1 MRWLQ
6 PCAGPNDD
14 INQFPAIECPIRR
27 AVYIALL
34 MGRLMGMKD
43 FQRSPHHIVIA
54 VTYTAA
60 YVAFALMARPHAS
73 GALMGFPWHA
83 GSALSLAL
91 MARFGIGWFPLAL
104 MVTAASAMLHANA
117 DASGIATAWSALA
130 EVAGCGLAA
139 IVMRR
144 PHATLNALTRVRA
157 VVRFFFAVAVAASVA
172 AVATVMFHLLSGAGD
187 IPLAA
192 WPASQMFLRIGAALL
207 LVAPLLLS
215 MGGKGPALPSQSQLA
230 IETALQAIALAVIS
244 WEVFGRFVNEEIHF
258 FYLLF
263 LPFGW
268 ITVRHG
274 LPGAALA
281 LAIVY
286 SAPLVS
292 DWFVPHKDQAII
304 ELQIRLI
311 VLGITMLLLGAV
323 VSERRQTQARMLARQ
338 AELAHVQR
346 LNVGWEM
353 ASALAHEIN
362 QPLTAAMNYTQ
373 ASLRMMSTASPDL
386 ERTGAIMRKSLD
398 QIERVGQIVHGLRDF
413 MNKGELRLSQT
424 EIVDTVEDALRLV
437 SPEANAAGIAL
448 HSSDLGTLPVVMAD
462 KTQLVQILVNL
473 MRNSIQALSASRTA
487 NGWVS
492 VRGKVVDR
500 KIDICVSDNGPGI
513 DPEIDARLF
522 EPFVTTKE
530 SGMGLGLS
538 ISRSIAEA
546 HNGRLTV
553 ESPSTGGTAFHI
565 VLPIAEKRL
574 LDA

>member
-1 MRWLQ
+1 MDFGNDEDLWMRRLVI
-6 PCAGPNDD
+6 GTG
-14 INQFPAIECPIRR
+14 F
-27 AVYIALL
+27 AV
-34 MGRLMGMKD
+34 
-43 FQRSPHHIVIA
+43 
-54 VTYTAA
+54 A
-60 YVAFALMARPHAS
+60 YVAVSLAARPHHG
-73 GALMGFPWHA
+73 GAGVFYPWNA
-83 GSALSLAL
+83 GAALSLAL
-91 MARFGIGWFPLAL
+91 LARLGLGWLPLAFGASL
-104 MVTAASAMLHANA
+104 AVALEHGGPESYSMGAAW
-117 DASGIATAWSALA
+117 IAVSEA
-130 EVAGCGLAA
+130 AGCGLAA
-139 IVMRR
+139 VVLRR
-144 PHATLNALTRVRA
+144 PTGVMAPLTRVRA
-157 VVRFFFAVAVAASVA
+157 AVRFFVAAAIASSVA
-172 AVATVMFHLLSGAGD
+172 ALVPSTFIYVLGFGDVSVAAEQTVQD
-187 IPLAA
+187 
-192 WPASQMFLRIGAALL
+192 FLRMGAALL

-215 MGGKGPALPSQSQLA
+215 LGGQRLAIPDQPQLA
-230 IETALQAIALAVIS
+230 IETTLQVIALAVIS

-274 LPGAALA
+274 LPGAVLA
-281 LAIVY
+281 LAVVY
-286 SAPLVS
+286 AAPLVS
-292 DWFVPHKDQAII
+292 DWFVPHKEQAIL

-323 VSERRQTQARMLARQ
+323 VSERRQTQTRMLARQ

-373 ASLRMMSTASPDL
+373 ASLRLMTTATPDL
-386 ERTGAIMRKSLD
+386 ERTAQVMRKSLD

-424 EIVDTVEDALRLV
+424 EIADTVEDALRLV
-437 SPEANAAGIAL
+437 SPEANAAGIML
-448 HSSDLGTLPVVMAD
+448 HANDLSSLPVVMAD

-473 MRNSIQALSASRTA
+473 LRNSIQALAASRTTS
-487 NGWVS
+487 GLVTI
-492 VRGKVVDR
+492 RGKAIDR
-500 KIDICVSDNGPGI
+500 TISICISDNGPGI
-513 DPEIDARLF
+513 DEAIRARLF
-522 EPFVTTKE
+522 EPFVTTKA

-565 VLPIAEKRL
+565 VLPVAEKGL
-574 LDA
+574 LDG